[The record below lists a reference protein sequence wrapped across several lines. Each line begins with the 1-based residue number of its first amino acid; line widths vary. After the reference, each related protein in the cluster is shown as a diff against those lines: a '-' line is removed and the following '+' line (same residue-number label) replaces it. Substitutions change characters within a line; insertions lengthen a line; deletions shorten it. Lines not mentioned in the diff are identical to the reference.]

1 MPALPL
7 DTWIRRIVL
16 PECGYRDRAPD
27 DVLALGLR
35 FKLSVQ
41 FY

>member
-7 DTWIRRIVL
+7 DTWIRLVVL
-16 PECGYRDRAPD
+16 HECGCRGRAPD
-27 DVLALGLR
+27 DVIALRLR